1 MHFCILILISLEF
14 VYDSLIDSKLT
25 LGQQWLGI
33 KQGNNYP
40 VLETKAGPSV
50 RDWQLLV
57 RTSNFLHISL
67 QNDVWISQNSDQDR
81 QLFQL
86 SPEHCNYHNG

>member
-1 MHFCILILISLEF
+1 MCGF
-14 VYDSLIDSKLT
+14 
-25 LGQQWLGI
+25 Q
-33 KQGNNYP
+33 P

-50 RDWQLLV
+50 RDQQLLV

-67 QNDVWISQNSDQDR
+67 QINVWISQNPDQDR

-86 SPEHCNYHNG
+86 SHEHCFQHICMIRLSQTVVVNWQN